1 MNSIENNK
9 IFPIYFSGDG
19 RIFHSIQELKK
30 YIIEIFANKNILCP
44 NAFRYFVQDKFAGR
58 LFKIKLPELSFNRK

>member
-9 IFPIYFSGDG
+9 TFPIYFSGDG

-30 YIIEIFANKNILCP
+30 YIAEIFANKNILCP
-44 NAFRYFVQDKFAGR
+44 TAFMHSVQDKFAGH
-58 LFKIKLPELSFNRK
+58 LFKIKLPELSL